1 MNSLK
6 NIKIYLYD
14 HEKHLK
20 VTSLGMSVVILS
32 IMQSIN

>member
-6 NIKIYLYD
+6 NIKIYS